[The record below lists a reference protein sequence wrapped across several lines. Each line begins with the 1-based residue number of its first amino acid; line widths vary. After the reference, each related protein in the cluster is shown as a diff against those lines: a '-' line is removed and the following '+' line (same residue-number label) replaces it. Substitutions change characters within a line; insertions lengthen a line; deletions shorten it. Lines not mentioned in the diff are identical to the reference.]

1 MQYDLAYLVV
11 RAVIVYTALLYNYN
25 VNTVFI
31 FVLYHTEYL
40 ISMGI

>member
-11 RAVIVYTALLYNYN
+11 RAVIVYAALLYINN
-25 VNTVFI
+25 VYTVFTFI
-31 FVLYHTEYL
+31 LNHTEYL